1 MTLEGLGS
9 KIDTQMTMA
18 QARLTSMEKRLESTH
33 SKLDCIIKRQSSL
46 DSILK
51 MQSNL
56 DSIIKTLSKL
66 DNISIEESIND
77 LTYSIEELVGNLREN
92 SSGKKI
98 NSIKESLGLATE
110 SIEELKREVYGL

>member
-18 QARLTSMEKRLESTH
+18 QARLASMEKRLESIH

-46 DSILK
+46 DSILRMQSSLDSILK

-56 DSIIKTLSKL
+56 DSILKIPSSL
-66 DNISIEESIND
+66 DQSM
-77 LTYSIEELVGNLREN
+77 T
-92 SSGKKI
+92 
-98 NSIKESLGLATE
+98 
-110 SIEELKREVYGL
+110 